1 MIYIFDVD
9 GTLTDEY
16 FYDDEVANLRA
27 KEAVVSIARSIQTL
41 HPDNF
46 FVVTA
51 RGEHLRAGTE
61 QWLYKQGLTPN
72 FLFMRVTGDRRPDA
86 LVRADQVRKVQEIT
100 SGPWVLFD
108 DNLGNC
114 QEVEK
119 SLGVP
124 CIHIR

>member
-16 FYDDEVANLRA
+16 FHDDEVANLRP
-27 KEAVVSIARSIQTL
+27 KEAVVSIAKSIQGSQ
-41 HPDNF
+41 PGSF

-51 RGEHLRAGTE
+51 RREHLRAGTE
-61 QWLYKQGLTPN
+61 QWLLTQGLNPVS
-72 FLFMRVTGDRRPDA
+72 LFMRGEDDMRPDF
-86 LVRADQVRKVQEIT
+86 LVRVDQVKQVQEVS

-114 QEVEK
+114 QQVEK